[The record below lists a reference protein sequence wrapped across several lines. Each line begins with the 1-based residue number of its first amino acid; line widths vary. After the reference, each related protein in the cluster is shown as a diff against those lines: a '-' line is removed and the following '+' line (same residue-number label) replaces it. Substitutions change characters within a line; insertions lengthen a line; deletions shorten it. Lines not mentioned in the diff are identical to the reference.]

1 MAITTLTR
9 VKALLGKTD
18 NDSDLQMSALIEQV
32 ENDYLAIRG
41 KPFEEGTLV
50 TLEMTTSLTADE
62 EITITI
68 GNFAQIGGT
77 SNGWEF
83 DVNLR
88 KDDTADIIAKR
99 IITQIKP
106 TSYYTMFLSSAN
118 STTAKL
124 YMMDRFPDVME
135 NYSVLDLEIDTSA
148 QITTTIQ
155 KMQTI
160 YPDGAEMTAVQMM
173 QFHVNAIESA
183 GVTGESLGDYSVQ
196 YAGNVQGVMGSY
208 PKSVV
213 GGIKRFA
220 VTL

>member
-1 MAITTLTR
+1 MAITTLAR
-9 VKALLGKTD
+9 AKALLGKTD
-18 NDSDLQMSALIEQV
+18 TDSDTQIDALISQI
-32 ENDYLAIRG
+32 ENDYLSIRG
-41 KPFEEGTLV
+41 KPFDEGTLV

-62 EITITI
+62 EIKITI

-83 DVNLR
+83 KVKLR
-88 KDDTADIIAKR
+88 EDDTADIIAKR

-106 TSYYTMFLSSAN
+106 TSYYKMWLSSAN

-124 YMMDRFPDVME
+124 YMLDRFPDVME
-135 NYSVLDLEIDTSA
+135 NFSVIDLKFDTST
-148 QITTTIQ
+148 QISTTIE

-160 YPDGAEMTAVQMM
+160 YPDGAEMTAAQMM
-173 QFHVNAIESA
+173 QHQMNTIESA
-183 GVTGESLGDYSVQ
+183 GVSGESLGDYSVQ
-196 YAGNVQGVMGSY
+196 YSGNAQGVYGSY

-220 VTL
+220 VTM